1 MLNLKQLETFVWI
14 ANLASFRKAA
24 EHLCTTQPAIST
36 RIANLEQTLNTTLF
50 YREGGMVS
58 LTAKGRELLPL
69 AEKILAHAEQLQ
81 YKADAAQALSGV
93 LRIGV
98 SETLV
103 HTWLPDY
110 LKLIRQQLP
119 NVEVELIVD
128 ATVNLHKELLAR
140 NVDIALLMGPLSEP
154 SAINRAI
161 CEYPLYWVA
170 SRDLLDGP
178 EARPEDFSH
187 WPLITYARNTA
198 PYHEISRH
206 FKQQGLAVCFY
217 TASSLSASVRLVERG
232 VGIASLPKEV
242 IGEQLDSGTL
252 VLLDA
257 DWQPSPLRFTV
268 SYINAPASLL
278 IEQAVALVSE
288 ARDNHDTCLI
298 PHQDVT
304 PREPE

>member
-14 ANLASFRKAA
+14 ANLGSFRQAA

-36 RIANLEQTLNTTLF
+36 RIANLEQALNTTLF
-50 YREGGMVS
+50 YREGGVVS

-69 AEKILAHAEQLQ
+69 AEKILANTEKLK
-81 YKADAAQALSGV
+81 YKADSAKALSGM

-103 HTWLPDY
+103 HTWLPDC
-110 LKLIRQQLP
+110 LKLIQQQLP
-119 NVEVELIVD
+119 DVEVELIVD
-128 ATVNLHKELLAR
+128 ATVNLRKELLAR
-140 NVDIALLMGPLSEP
+140 NVDIALLLGPIAEP
-154 SAINRAI
+154 SVINQVI
-161 CEYPLYWVA
+161 CDYPLYWVA
-170 SRDLLDGP
+170 NPDLLTSQQ
-178 EARPEDFSH
+178 AKAEDFAQ
-187 WPLITYARNTA
+187 WPIITYARNTA

-206 FKQQGLAVCFY
+206 FKQDEGLAVRFY
-217 TASSLSASVRLVERG
+217 SASSLSASVRLVEKG

-242 IGEQLDSGTL
+242 ICDQLASGHL

-278 IEQAVALVSE
+278 IEQAVNLVIQ
-288 ARDNHDTCLI
+288 ARDEYEQTCSG
-298 PHQDVT
+298 
-304 PREPE
+304 